1 MSTTSCAEAWPVSNR
16 IPNTRAVLA
25 LRGHGVEFEGHF
37 YKYSKDS
44 VTKAAADE
52 LGVPEH
58 SVVKTLVMEDGE
70 GNPMIV
76 LMHGDM
82 RVSTR
87 ALARVL
93 GVKTTGT
100 VDPKTARRLTGYMI
114 GGISPFGTRR
124 ALDVYLEETIL
135 ELQRLFING
144 GRRGFLLEMSP
155 EDLVKVLKPTVVNVA
170 IP

>member
-1 MSTTSCAEAWPVSNR
+1 MSTTSCDEAWQVSKR
-16 IPNTRAVLA
+16 IPNTRAILT
-25 LRGHGVEFEGHF
+25 LREHGVDFESHF

-58 SVVKTLVMEDGE
+58 SVVKTLIMEDGQ
-70 GNPMIV
+70 GNPMII

-93 GVKTTGT
+93 GVKTTDT

-124 ALDVYLEETIL
+124 ALDVYMEETIL
-135 ELQRLFING
+135 ELRRLFING

-155 EDLVKVLKPTVVNVA
+155 ENLVKVLKPTVVNVA